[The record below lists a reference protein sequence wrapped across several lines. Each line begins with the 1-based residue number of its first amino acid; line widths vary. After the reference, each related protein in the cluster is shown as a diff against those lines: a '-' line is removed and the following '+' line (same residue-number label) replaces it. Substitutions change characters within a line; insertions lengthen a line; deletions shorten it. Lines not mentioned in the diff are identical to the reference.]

1 MGYELTTLR
10 TRVADGVLWAT
21 FDNPEINLVDPA
33 MVFDLDRLVD
43 EAADDAAVRVIVL
56 DSAHPEFFLA
66 HWDLTAVGEALP
78 RDLPSLPRV
87 LQRLAALPKVSIAKI
102 AGRARGAGSEI
113 ALACD
118 MRFAS
123 AERAVL
129 GQPEVSVGLIPGGG
143 GTQRLPALAGRARAL
158 EIILGAEDF
167 DAALA
172 ERYGW
177 INRALPDAELDAF
190 VDHLARRIASFPPE
204 AVAAAKGMVDPIT
217 LPGDQALAEENRI
230 FRAATTR
237 PETASRVGRLMQLG
251 LQRPGPVELELAR
264 YVTEQRWD
272 KP

>member
-43 EAADDAAVRVIVL
+43 EAADDAAVQVIVL

-78 RDLPSLPRV
+78 HDLPPLPQV

-123 AERAVL
+123 AERAIL
-129 GQPEVSVGLIPGGG
+129 AQPEVSVGLIPGGG

-167 DAALA
+167 DAELA

-177 INRALPDAELDAF
+177 INRALPDAELNAF
-190 VDHLARRIASFPPE
+190 VDRLARRIASFPPE

-217 LPGDQALAEENRI
+217 LPDSNALAEEWRQTKLALARPQT
-230 FRAATTR
+230 RA
-237 PETASRVGRLMQLG
+237 RLRRL
-251 LQRPGPVELELAR
+251 LELGTQTRGPAELDHAR
-264 YVTEQRWD
+264 FLG
-272 KP
+272 KL